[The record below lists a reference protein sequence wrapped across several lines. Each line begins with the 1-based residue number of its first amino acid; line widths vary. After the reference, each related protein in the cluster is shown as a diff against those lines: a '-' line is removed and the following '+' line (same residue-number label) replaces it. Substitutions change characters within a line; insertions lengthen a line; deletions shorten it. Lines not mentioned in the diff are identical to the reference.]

1 MDRAPHPDPSHQNEH
16 HDDHQAAMAEL
27 LDLDAEVLHA
37 YLDEVMG
44 WVASAVDRPP
54 ERVLDLGAGTGTAT
68 LALARRF
75 PTARLIALDISEP
88 MLQRLR
94 AAARQAGLEPLVD
107 TVQADLDAGWPD
119 VADLDLVWAATSLH
133 HVRDPERVLTEIRS
147 ALRPGALLA
156 VTEMDATPRYL
167 PDDLGV
173 GRPGLELRL
182 QAAVDALPSGL
193 DTHPDWGPALERT
206 GFTLV
211 ERRRFRV
218 DPPAQEPATGRFVRS
233 YLRWVRPFLDETLA
247 ADDLATVDLLLAED
261 GPHSLLHRRDLSVR
275 GTHTGWLARP

>member
-44 WVASAVDRPP
+44 WVAGAVDRPP

-211 ERRRFRV
+211 ERRGFRV
-218 DPPAQEPATGRFVRS
+218 DAGDGSLRPVLPALGPPLP
-233 YLRWVRPFLDETLA
+233 
-247 ADDLATVDLLLAED
+247 
-261 GPHSLLHRRDLSVR
+261 RRDAGR
-275 GTHTGWLARP
+275 